1 MHGRIFPVSLAT
13 SCLVVAGSCVGAG
26 ERLWF
31 RIGTMSFQPV
41 GVYLCLRGDRVV
53 GCGRRGLQRSG
64 SVLGVSFGGPVD
76 AL

>member
-1 MHGRIFPVSLAT
+1 
-13 SCLVVAGSCVGAG
+13 VGAG

-64 SVLGVSFGGPVD
+64 SFLGVSFGGPVD